1 VVSHGYFAAM
11 GIPLL
16 KGRLFTDDDATSTL
30 TPLVISRGLE
40 KLLFPNGEDPLGRR
54 LRFGPAS
61 PWMPIVGVVED
72 AKNRSVTE
80 PSRPEFYTPG
90 LGSYS
95 FLAVRSELTIV
106 ARVRGNA
113 SALAAPLNPVVRE
126 TAPDIATYNLASLDD
141 VIQAARA
148 RVTTATQLMSGYA
161 VVALLLAVA
170 GTYALLAYLVSQR
183 HHEIAIR
190 FALGATTGDVVRLI
204 GQECLQLVGYGILLG
219 LVGAAITSRLLA
231 GLLYGVGALD
241 PIVTGAVMVVA
252 AIAGIAAAIVPAR
265 RATRVDPGLALRSG
279 G

>member
-1 VVSHGYFAAM
+1 
-11 GIPLL
+11 
-16 KGRLFTDDDATSTL
+16 
-30 TPLVISRGLE
+30 
-40 KLLFPNGEDPLGRR
+40 
-54 LRFGPAS
+54 
-61 PWMPIVGVVED
+61 
-72 AKNRSVTE
+72 
-80 PSRPEFYTPG
+80 
-90 LGSYS
+90 
-95 FLAVRSELTIV
+95 
-106 ARVRGNA
+106 
-113 SALAAPLNPVVRE
+113 
-126 TAPDIATYNLASLDD
+126 
-141 VIQAARA
+141 
-148 RVTTATQLMSGYA
+148 MSGYA